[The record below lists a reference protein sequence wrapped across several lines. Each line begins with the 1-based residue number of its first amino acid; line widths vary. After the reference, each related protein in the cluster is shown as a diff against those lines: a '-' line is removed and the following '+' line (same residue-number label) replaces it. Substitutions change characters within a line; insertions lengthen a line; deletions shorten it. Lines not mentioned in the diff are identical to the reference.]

1 MSVSQS
7 RASRRLGVANPLRA
21 GTTPPYTKGESWP
34 SAGFPP
40 VKLVLMFLKVVCFF
54 IIIDVS

>member
-21 GTTPPYTKGESWP
+21 GTTPPYAKGESWP

-40 VKLVLMFLKVVCFF
+40 VKLVSSFPGRQNSPACH
-54 IIIDVS
+54 IE